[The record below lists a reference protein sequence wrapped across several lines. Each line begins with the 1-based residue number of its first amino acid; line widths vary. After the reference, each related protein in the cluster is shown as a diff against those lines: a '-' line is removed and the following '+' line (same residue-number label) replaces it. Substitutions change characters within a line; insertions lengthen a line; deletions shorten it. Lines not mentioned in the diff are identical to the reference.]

1 MELIS
6 YNVFDISEK
15 LFMSIDNEW
24 HVMDL
29 FHQL

>member
-6 YNVFDISEK
+6 YDVFDISEK
-15 LFMSIDNEW
+15 LFMALDYET